1 MMDGITDM
9 EDANKRLL
17 NSGNLSD
24 EMYNKYKK
32 KTKVWMKGYVY
43 F

>member
-1 MMDGITDM
+1 MDGITDM

-24 EMYNKYKK
+24 EMYNNNNK
-32 KTKVWMKGYVY
+32 KTK